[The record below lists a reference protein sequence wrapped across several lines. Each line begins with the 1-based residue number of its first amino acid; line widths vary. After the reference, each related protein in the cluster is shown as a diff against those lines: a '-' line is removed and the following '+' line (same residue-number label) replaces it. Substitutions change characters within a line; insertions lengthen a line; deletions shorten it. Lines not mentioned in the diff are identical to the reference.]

1 MKNPNKRL
9 LSILFAGCFI
19 LILICILG
27 CLNKTGSLLLL
38 WQKDEL
44 NSIQAD
50 SGLGAYAFIPNEDT
64 ARFSLPVYLME
75 DDRILIS
82 KPLSVNEDAI
92 LSVKEY
98 GEGRYT
104 VLENNS
110 IYFSSTDASIPGDG
124 THEYHVLTPKIIRM
138 RYLLPLCLLGAIGA
152 AFLAAFCFFKGR
164 KEAEH
169 NEFCGKAFRKM
180 LSASAWFF
188 LFLCLLPTN
197 ASVFTPLRFGESF
210 LNPVLQRNLPFMIL
224 GLSLCALMIRERIK
238 ASGFKLLMT
247 AVMILNCVFYFAPE
261 WNYYGTRSDTY
272 GYIEK
277 HSASSI
283 RTIGYPRFVET
294 VLKQSGKE
302 NPEYWRSA
310 AGKEELTQRA
320 EYIYSVIP
328 EDNSRGL
335 IWVARAQKV
344 FLALSL
350 FLSWAMLSAVVS
362 PWIPFL
368 LLQLILGRSFLG
380 VYSSYILSENLSQA
394 FILPACAAFI
404 LLIVKRNLV
413 WFPILAFFAGLAV
426 LVRPANMFLAL
437 AVLIGTICV
446 FRIKE
451 KNKNLYAAFGLLV
464 FLLFITQPAREIY
477 AKYHRF
483 LWMPVSGYME
493 MGQALSLVS
502 DADIEAF
509 EMPEC
514 KEFLRGSMQ
523 KAAALS
529 DDPKN
534 LTQNDWVWNIA
545 IPQTEEMGLDQIE
558 SSWLFAKTY
567 PAIYKAHFSELMGKL
582 SDSAKLALER
592 TRVTGKRIGYLPIL
606 VFFIV
611 LSFIRCSRLSM
622 SGLLMIL
629 LHNAHVLISILNQP
643 ERRYIYSTEI
653 LFLIGA
659 ALIIQNLLIPRK
671 HSENPD

>member
-19 LILICILG
+19 LILFCILG
-27 CLNKTGSLLLL
+27 CLNKTGSLILL
-38 WQKDEL
+38 WQKDDL
-44 NSIQAD
+44 NSIRAD

-82 KPLSVNEDAI
+82 KPLAVNEDAI

-152 AFLAAFCFFKGR
+152 AFLAVFYFLKGR
-164 KEAEH
+164 KEADL
-169 NEFCGKAFRKM
+169 NEFCGNAFRKM
-180 LSASAWFF
+180 LSASALVF

-197 ASVFTPLRFGESF
+197 ASVFTPFRFGESF

-224 GLSLCALMIRERIK
+224 GLSLCALMTRRK
-238 ASGFKLLMT
+238 KPSLKFKLLMI
-247 AVMILNCVFYFAPE
+247 AGMILSSVFYFAPE

-283 RTIGYPRFVET
+283 RTVGYPRFVET
-294 VLKQSGKE
+294 VLKQTGKE
-302 NPEYWRSA
+302 HMEYWRSS

-344 FLALSL
+344 CLALSL
-350 FLSWAMLSAVVS
+350 FLSWAMLSTVVS
-362 PWIPFL
+362 PWILFL

-394 FILPACAAFI
+394 LILPACAAFI
-404 LLIVKRNLV
+404 LLIVKRKPV
-413 WFPILAFFAGLAV
+413 WYLMLALCAGLAI
-426 LVRPANMFLAL
+426 LVRPANTFLAL

-451 KNKNLYAAFGLLV
+451 KNRNLYAAFGILV
-464 FLLFITQPAREIY
+464 FLLCITQPAREIH

-493 MGQALSLVS
+493 TGQALSIMK
-502 DADIEAF
+502 DADIENF
-509 EMPEC
+509 EDPEC
-514 KEFLRGSMQ
+514 KEFLRGSMR
-523 KAAALS
+523 KATALS
-529 DDPKN
+529 EAPET

-558 SSWLFAKTY
+558 SSWLFAKIY
-567 PAIYKAHFSELMGKL
+567 PAIYKAHFPELMEKL

-592 TRVTGKRIGYLPIL
+592 TRITGKRIGYLPIL
-606 VFFIV
+606 ALFLV
-611 LSFIRCSRLSM
+611 LAFIRRSRLSM
-622 SGLLMIL
+622 SGLLMLL
-629 LHNAHVLISILNQP
+629 LHNAHVLISIMNQP

-659 ALIIQNLLIPRK
+659 ALIIQNLLTPRK